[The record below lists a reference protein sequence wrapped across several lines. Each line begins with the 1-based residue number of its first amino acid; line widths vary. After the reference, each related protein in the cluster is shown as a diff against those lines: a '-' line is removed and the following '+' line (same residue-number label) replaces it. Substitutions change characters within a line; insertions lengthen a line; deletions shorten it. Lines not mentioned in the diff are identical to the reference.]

1 MMRKFF
7 LLIHLAMICQMVQ
20 AQSGLR
26 PRGDVNCDWEVNIA
40 DANAVIDSIFND
52 AKYHALYSYATDV
65 NADKEINIAD
75 VNTIINAIE
84 SEEVPAMPFY
94 SGTLPV
100 LYINTDGHR
109 NVDSKE
115 EYLYADW
122 WLDPMGIDGVDS
134 LGSFRHPLRMQIR
147 GRGNS
152 TWTNLDKK
160 SYRLKFDEKHKVL
173 GMHSSR
179 HWALLAQA
187 LCWMGQMNDALP
199 FEIGRRMGMAWNPH
213 MQPVEVALNG
223 QYIGLYFLTENVRVA
238 KNRVNVIEQ
247 NDYETELDKV
257 TGGWLLE
264 IENYVQ
270 HDNII
275 FTEGNGQ
282 PFWITVHSPELLSE
296 EQRDYITNFLLE
308 TDSAIYVEDKGSQL
322 WEQYI
327 DIDSLAIYYIVQEI
341 VDNPEAF
348 SGSCYIHKQRGNDT
362 KLIFGPLWDCGSSYH
377 RWSETYRFNE
387 FIYENVPSYCRSRWI
402 GEIAKFP
409 RFQERVRFHWKRFY
423 QEVYPEMDE
432 YMDQFVAKIEQ
443 AGNADHK
450 RWPQYPSD
458 NTTERLRQFGKPS
471 FHKKVAWLNSQWGT

>member
-1 MMRKFF
+1 MILKKLVSVSFISIN
-7 LLIHLAMICQMVQ
+7 LLFILISLNAC
-20 AQSGLR
+20 
-26 PRGDVNCDWEVNIA
+26 GD
-40 DANAVIDSIFND
+40 SP
-52 AKYHALYSYATDV
+52 
-65 NADKEINIAD
+65 INIEPPTPPDPPAPVD
-75 VNTIINAIE
+75 TRII
-84 SEEVPAMPFY
+84 VDGC

-100 LYINTDGHR
+100 LFINTDSAAAI
-109 NVDSKE
+109 VSKE
-115 EYLYADW
+115 EYIHADW

-134 LGSFRHPLRMQIR
+134 LGSYRQPLRMQIK

-152 TWTNLDKK
+152 TWKNLEKK

-179 HWALLAQA
+179 HWALQAQA
-187 LCWMGQMNDALP
+187 LLWMGQVSDALP

-213 MQPVEVALNG
+213 MEPVEVVLNY

-247 NDYETELDKV
+247 NDFETELDQI

-282 PFWITVHSPELLSE
+282 PFWVTVHSPELLSE

-308 TDSAIYVEDKGSQL
+308 TDSAIYVEDKESQL

-341 VDNPEAF
+341 MDNPEAF
-348 SGSCYIHKQRGNDT
+348 SGSCYIHKQRGGDT
-362 KLIFGPLWDCGSSYH
+362 KLIFGPLWDCGSSYY
-377 RWSETYRFNE
+377 RWSETYGFNE

-432 YMDQFVAKIEQ
+432 FMDQFVAKIEQ
-443 AGNADHK
+443 AGNADHV

-458 NTTERLRQFGKPS
+458 NTTDRLNQFGKPS
-471 FHKKVAWLNSQWGT
+471 FHKKVEWLNTQWGY

>member
-1 MMRKFF
+1 MILKKLVSVSFIS
-7 LLIHLAMICQMVQ
+7 IHLLFILISLNAC
-20 AQSGLR
+20 
-26 PRGDVNCDWEVNIA
+26 GD
-40 DANAVIDSIFND
+40 SP
-52 AKYHALYSYATDV
+52 
-65 NADKEINIAD
+65 INIEPPTPPDPPAPVD
-75 VNTIINAIE
+75 TRII
-84 SEEVPAMPFY
+84 VDGC

-100 LYINTDGHR
+100 LFINTDSAAAI
-109 NVDSKE
+109 VSKE
-115 EYLYADW
+115 EYIHADW

-134 LGSFRHPLRMQIR
+134 LGSYRQRLRMQIK

-152 TWTNLDKK
+152 TWKNLEKK

-179 HWALLAQA
+179 HWALQAQA
-187 LCWMGQMNDALP
+187 LLWMGQVSDALP

-213 MQPVEVALNG
+213 MEPVEVVLNY

-247 NDYETELDKV
+247 NDFETELDQI

-282 PFWITVHSPELLSE
+282 PFWVTVHSPELLSE

-308 TDSAIYVEDKGSQL
+308 TDSAIYVEDKESQL

-341 VDNPEAF
+341 MDNPEAF
-348 SGSCYIHKQRGNDT
+348 SGSCYIHKQRGGDT
-362 KLIFGPLWDCGSSYH
+362 KLIFGPLWDCGSSYY
-377 RWSETYRFNE
+377 RWSETYGFNE

-432 YMDQFVAKIEQ
+432 FMDQFVAKIEQ
-443 AGNADHK
+443 AGNADHV

-458 NTTERLRQFGKPS
+458 NTTDRLNQFGKPS
-471 FHKKVAWLNSQWGT
+471 FHKKVEWLNTQWGY

>member
-1 MMRKFF
+1 MILKKLVPVSFISIN
-7 LLIHLAMICQMVQ
+7 LLFILISLNAC
-20 AQSGLR
+20 
-26 PRGDVNCDWEVNIA
+26 GD
-40 DANAVIDSIFND
+40 SP
-52 AKYHALYSYATDV
+52 
-65 NADKEINIAD
+65 INIEPPTPPDPPAPVD
-75 VNTIINAIE
+75 TRII
-84 SEEVPAMPFY
+84 VDGC

-100 LYINTDGHR
+100 LFINTDSAAAI
-109 NVDSKE
+109 VSKE
-115 EYLYADW
+115 EYIHADW

-134 LGSFRHPLRMQIR
+134 LGSYRQPLRMQIK

-152 TWTNLDKK
+152 TWKNLEKK

-179 HWALLAQA
+179 HWALQAQA
-187 LCWMGQMNDALP
+187 LLWMGQVSDALP

-213 MQPVEVALNG
+213 MEPVEVVLNY

-247 NDYETELDKV
+247 NDFETELDQI

-282 PFWITVHSPELLSE
+282 PFWVTVHSPELLSE

-308 TDSAIYVEDKGSQL
+308 TDSAIYVEDKESQL

-341 VDNPEAF
+341 MDNPEAF
-348 SGSCYIHKQRGNDT
+348 SGSCYIHKQRGGDT
-362 KLIFGPLWDCGSSYH
+362 KLIFGPLWDCGSSYY
-377 RWSETYRFNE
+377 RWSETYGFNE

-432 YMDQFVAKIEQ
+432 FMDQFVAKIEQ
-443 AGNADHK
+443 AGNADHV

-458 NTTERLRQFGKPS
+458 NTTDRLNQFGKPS
-471 FHKKVAWLNSQWGT
+471 FHKKVEWLNTQWGY

>member
-1 MMRKFF
+1 MKKTF
-7 LLIHLAMICQMVQ
+7 LLLLFWPIVAFCISS
-20 AQSGLR
+20 QSSLR

-40 DANAVIDSIFND
+40 DVNAVIDSIFNE
-52 AKYHALYSYATDV
+52 AKYHSLYSYAADV

-84 SEEVPAMPFY
+84 SKEVPAMPSY

-160 SYRLKFDEKHKVL
+160 SYRLKFDEKYKVL
-173 GMHSSR
+173 GMHTSR

-362 KLIFGPLWDCGSSYH
+362 KLIFGPLWDCGSSYY

-387 FIYENVPSYCRSRWI
+387 FIYENVPSYCLSRWI

>member
-1 MMRKFF
+1 MILKKLVSVSFISIN
-7 LLIHLAMICQMVQ
+7 LLFILFSLNAC
-20 AQSGLR
+20 
-26 PRGDVNCDWEVNIA
+26 GD
-40 DANAVIDSIFND
+40 SP
-52 AKYHALYSYATDV
+52 
-65 NADKEINIAD
+65 INIEPPTPPDPPAPVD
-75 VNTIINAIE
+75 TRII
-84 SEEVPAMPFY
+84 VDGC

-100 LYINTDGHR
+100 LFINTDSAAAI
-109 NVDSKE
+109 VSKE
-115 EYLYADW
+115 EYIHADW

-134 LGSFRHPLRMQIR
+134 LGSYRQPLRMQIK

-152 TWTNLDKK
+152 TWKNLEKK

-179 HWALLAQA
+179 HWALQAQA
-187 LCWMGQMNDALP
+187 LLWMGQVSDALP

-213 MQPVEVALNG
+213 MEPVEVVLNY

-247 NDYETELDKV
+247 NDFETELDKI

-282 PFWITVHSPELLSE
+282 PFWVTVHSPEQLSE

-308 TDSAIYVEDKGSQL
+308 TDSAIYVEDKDSQL

-341 VDNPEAF
+341 MDNPEAF
-348 SGSCYIHKQRGNDT
+348 SGSCYIHKQRGGDT
-362 KLIFGPLWDCGSSYH
+362 KLIFGPLWDCGSSYY
-377 RWSETYRFNE
+377 RWSETYGFNE

-432 YMDQFVAKIEQ
+432 FMDQFVAKIEQ
-443 AGNADHK
+443 AGNADHV

-458 NTTERLRQFGKPS
+458 NTTDRLNQFGKPS
-471 FHKKVAWLNSQWGT
+471 FHKKVEWLNTQWGY

>member
-1 MMRKFF
+1 MRKIF

-40 DANAVIDSIFND
+40 DVNAVIDSIFNE
-52 AKYHALYSYATDV
+52 AKYHSLYSYAADV

-84 SEEVPAMPFY
+84 SKEVPAMPSY

-173 GMHSSR
+173 GMHASR

-213 MQPVEVALNG
+213 MHPVEVALNG

-387 FIYENVPSYCRSRWI
+387 FIYENIPSYCRSRWI

-471 FHKKVAWLNSQWGT
+471 FHKKVAWLNSQWGA

>member
-1 MMRKFF
+1 MIVKKLVFVSF
-7 LLIHLAMICQMVQ
+7 ISINLLCILVSLNAC
-20 AQSGLR
+20 
-26 PRGDVNCDWEVNIA
+26 GDSPVNPEPPIPPDPPIPA
-40 DANAVIDSIFND
+40 DTTIF
-52 AKYHALYSYATDV
+52 V
-65 NADKEINIAD
+65 EGC
-75 VNTIINAIE
+75 
-84 SEEVPAMPFY
+84 

-100 LYINTDGHR
+100 LFINTDSAAAI
-109 NVDSKE
+109 VSKE
-115 EYLYADW
+115 EYIHADW
-122 WLDPMGIDGVDS
+122 WLDPMGIEGVDS
-134 LGSFRHPLRMQIR
+134 LGSYRQPLRMQIK

-152 TWTNLDKK
+152 TWKNLEKK

-179 HWALLAQA
+179 HWALQAQA
-187 LCWMGQMNDALP
+187 LLWMGQVSDALP

-213 MQPVEVALNG
+213 MEPVEVVLNY

-238 KNRVNVIEQ
+238 KSRVNVIEQ
-247 NDYETELDKV
+247 NDFETELDKI

-282 PFWITVHSPELLSE
+282 PFWVTVHSPEQLSE
-296 EQRDYITNFLLE
+296 EQRDYITNFLLD
-308 TDSAIYVEDKGSQL
+308 TDSAIYVEDKDSQL

-341 VDNPEAF
+341 MDNPEAF
-348 SGSCYIHKQRGNDT
+348 SGSCYIHKQRGGGT
-362 KLIFGPLWDCGSSYH
+362 KLIFGPLWDCGSSYY
-377 RWSETYRFNE
+377 RWSETYGFNE

-402 GEIAKFP
+402 SEIAKFP

-432 YMDQFVAKIEQ
+432 FMDQFVSKIEQ
-443 AGNADHK
+443 AGNADHV

-458 NTTERLRQFGKPS
+458 NTTDRLNQFGKPS
-471 FHKKVAWLNSQWGT
+471 FHKKVAWLNSQWGNTGSTIND

>member
-1 MMRKFF
+1 MIVKKLVSLSFISIS
-7 LLIHLAMICQMVQ
+7 LLCVLFSLNAC
-20 AQSGLR
+20 
-26 PRGDVNCDWEVNIA
+26 GDSPVNPEPPIPPTPVDTT
-40 DANAVIDSIFND
+40 IF
-52 AKYHALYSYATDV
+52 V
-65 NADKEINIAD
+65 EGC
-75 VNTIINAIE
+75 
-84 SEEVPAMPFY
+84 
-94 SGTLPV
+94 SGTLPM
-100 LYINTDGHR
+100 LFINTDSAAAI
-109 NVDSKE
+109 VSKE

-173 GMHSSR
+173 GMHTSR

-187 LCWMGQMNDALP
+187 LSWMGQMNDALP

-362 KLIFGPLWDCGSSYH
+362 KLIFGPLWDCGSSYY

-387 FIYENVPSYCRSRWI
+387 FIYENVPSYCLSRWI

>member
-1 MMRKFF
+1 MIVKKLVSLSFISIS
-7 LLIHLAMICQMVQ
+7 LLCVLFSLNAC
-20 AQSGLR
+20 
-26 PRGDVNCDWEVNIA
+26 GDSPVNPEPPIPPTPVDTA
-40 DANAVIDSIFND
+40 IF
-52 AKYHALYSYATDV
+52 V
-65 NADKEINIAD
+65 EGC
-75 VNTIINAIE
+75 
-84 SEEVPAMPFY
+84 
-94 SGTLPV
+94 SGTLPM
-100 LYINTDGHR
+100 LFINTDSAAAI
-109 NVDSKE
+109 VSKE

-173 GMHSSR
+173 GMHASR

-187 LCWMGQMNDALP
+187 LSWMGQMNDALP

-296 EQRDYITNFLLE
+296 EQRDYITHFLLE
-308 TDSAIYVEDKGSQL
+308 TDSAIYVEDKESQL

-341 VDNPEAF
+341 MDNPVGICLLHPVAGGVQFCQGAVGPVLPLAEIQPAV
-348 SGSCYIHKQRGNDT
+348 RGMNRVT
-362 KLIFGPLWDCGSSYH
+362 LIGKHRRNQLGDETADAGERNFIPVEDEFLYH
-377 RWSETYRFNE
+377 T
-387 FIYENVPSYCRSRWI
+387 
-402 GEIAKFP
+402 G
-409 RFQERVRFHWKRFY
+409 
-423 QEVYPEMDE
+423 QEVN
-432 YMDQFVAKIEQ
+432 IH
-443 AGNADHK
+443 NARISHY
-450 RWPQYPSD
+450 RIQ
-458 NTTERLRQFGKPS
+458 R
-471 FHKKVAWLNSQWGT
+471 

>member
-1 MMRKFF
+1 MILKKLVSVSFISIN
-7 LLIHLAMICQMVQ
+7 LLFILFSLNAC
-20 AQSGLR
+20 
-26 PRGDVNCDWEVNIA
+26 GD
-40 DANAVIDSIFND
+40 SP
-52 AKYHALYSYATDV
+52 
-65 NADKEINIAD
+65 INIEPPTPPDPPAPVD
-75 VNTIINAIE
+75 TRII
-84 SEEVPAMPFY
+84 VDGC

-100 LYINTDGHR
+100 LFINTDSAAAI
-109 NVDSKE
+109 VSKE
-115 EYLYADW
+115 EYIHADW

-134 LGSFRHPLRMQIR
+134 LGSYRQPLRMQIK

-152 TWTNLDKK
+152 TWKNLEKK

-179 HWALLAQA
+179 HWALQAQA
-187 LCWMGQMNDALP
+187 LLWMGQVSDALP

-213 MQPVEVALNG
+213 MEPVEVVLNY

-247 NDYETELDKV
+247 NDFETELDQI

-282 PFWITVHSPELLSE
+282 PFWVTVHSPELLSE

-308 TDSAIYVEDKGSQL
+308 TDSAIYVEDKESQL

-341 VDNPEAF
+341 MDNPEAF
-348 SGSCYIHKQRGNDT
+348 SGSCYIHKQRGGDT
-362 KLIFGPLWDCGSSYH
+362 KLIFGPLWDCGSSYY
-377 RWSETYRFNE
+377 RWSETYGFNE

-432 YMDQFVAKIEQ
+432 FMDQFVAKIEQ
-443 AGNADHK
+443 AGNADHV

-458 NTTERLRQFGKPS
+458 NTTDRLNQFGKPS
-471 FHKKVAWLNSQWGT
+471 FHKKVEWLNTQWGY

>member
-1 MMRKFF
+1 MILKKLVSVSFIS
-7 LLIHLAMICQMVQ
+7 IHLLFILISLNAC
-20 AQSGLR
+20 
-26 PRGDVNCDWEVNIA
+26 GD
-40 DANAVIDSIFND
+40 SP
-52 AKYHALYSYATDV
+52 
-65 NADKEINIAD
+65 INIEPPTPPDPPAPVD
-75 VNTIINAIE
+75 TRII
-84 SEEVPAMPFY
+84 VDGC

-100 LYINTDGHR
+100 LFINTDSAAAI
-109 NVDSKE
+109 VSKE
-115 EYLYADW
+115 EYIHADW

-134 LGSFRHPLRMQIR
+134 LGSYRQPLRMQIK

-152 TWTNLDKK
+152 TWKNLEKK

-179 HWALLAQA
+179 HWALQAQA
-187 LCWMGQMNDALP
+187 LLWMGQVSDALP

-213 MQPVEVALNG
+213 MEPVEVVLNY

-247 NDYETELDKV
+247 NDFETELDQI

-282 PFWITVHSPELLSE
+282 PFWVTVHSPELLSE

-308 TDSAIYVEDKGSQL
+308 TDSAIYVEDKESQL

-341 VDNPEAF
+341 MDNPEAF
-348 SGSCYIHKQRGNDT
+348 SGSCYIHKQRGGDT
-362 KLIFGPLWDCGSSYH
+362 KLIFGPLWDCGSSYY
-377 RWSETYRFNE
+377 RWSETYGFNE

-432 YMDQFVAKIEQ
+432 FMDQFVAKIEQ
-443 AGNADHK
+443 AGNADHV

-458 NTTERLRQFGKPS
+458 NTTDRLNQFGKPS
-471 FHKKVAWLNSQWGT
+471 FHKKVEWLNTQWGY

>member
-1 MMRKFF
+1 MMRKIF

-40 DANAVIDSIFND
+40 DVNAVIDSIFNE
-52 AKYHALYSYATDV
+52 AKYHSLYSYAADV

-84 SEEVPAMPFY
+84 SKEVPAMPSY

-173 GMHSSR
+173 GMHASR

-213 MQPVEVALNG
+213 MHPVEVALNG

-387 FIYENVPSYCRSRWI
+387 FIYENIPSYCRSRWI

-458 NTTERLRQFGKPS
+458 NTIERLRQFGKPS

>member
-1 MMRKFF
+1 MMRKIF

-40 DANAVIDSIFND
+40 DVNAVIDSIFNE
-52 AKYHALYSYATDV
+52 AKYHSLYSYAADV

-84 SEEVPAMPFY
+84 SKEVPAMPSY

-173 GMHSSR
+173 GMHASR

-213 MQPVEVALNG
+213 MHPVEVALNG

-387 FIYENVPSYCRSRWI
+387 FIYENIPSYCRSRWI

-471 FHKKVAWLNSQWGT
+471 FHKKVAWLNSQWGA

>member
-1 MMRKFF
+1 MRKIF

-40 DANAVIDSIFND
+40 DVNAVIDSIFNE
-52 AKYHALYSYATDV
+52 AKYHSLYSYAADV

-84 SEEVPAMPFY
+84 SKEVPAMPSY

-173 GMHSSR
+173 GMHASR

-213 MQPVEVALNG
+213 MHPVEVALNG

-387 FIYENVPSYCRSRWI
+387 FIYENIPSYCRSRWI